1 MNMQDLMRQAKR
13 MQKQMEKAREEAGT
27 KTVEGTAGGGM
38 VTVTAN
44 GRSEILSVK
53 IEKEVVDPEEIEM
66 LQDLI
71 VAASNQAIQR
81 ANEMM
86 QAELGGVTGGM
97 PIPGM
102 F

>member
-1 MNMQDLMRQAKR
+1 MNMQELMRQAKR
-13 MQKQMEKAREEAGT
+13 MQKQMEKAREEAGS
-27 KTVEGTAGGGM
+27 KEVEGTAGGGM
-38 VTVTAN
+38 VKVVAN
-44 GRSEILSVK
+44 GRSEVISVT

-71 VAASNQAIQR
+71 VAATNQALSR

-86 QAELGGVTGGM
+86 QAELGKMTGGL
-97 PIPGM
+97 PIPG